1 MKRHNTLTDGEQLLA
16 RVLEECLE
24 EDLSF
29 VPPER
34 EIERK
39 HSFSQE
45 FEEAMS
51 ELLEEETEEEV
62 DEEEEAIRRQF
73 RHRFVDMAA
82 VILVFFICGAVA
94 MSLPDSFFSTSISSD
109 TAAEETAEET
119 EEATSAEAWDME
131 DTAEEAASAE
141 VGDMEESAEETS
153 GTDVGEENDETVAEP
168 SEVTGSTAEYGGEL
182 IDEAAEQELAS
193 SLDGLTLGLAYPVA
207 EFGDATVGYS
217 LQNSGEETVSY
228 FSLLDLEVYLDGVWY
243 TVPYPGEEKGHWI
256 ELGSGIVL
264 DGALDLSAWALDGEA
279 HLYRLALR
287 LADGRIAAEFTFEK
301 AVLE

>member
-1 MKRHNTLTDGEQLLA
+1 MRKHNVLTDGEQLLA

-51 ELLEEETEEEV
+51 ELLEEETEEEEEV

-73 RHRFVDMAA
+73 RPRFVEMAA
-82 VILVFFICGAVA
+82 VILLFFVCGAVA
-94 MSLPDSFFSTSISSD
+94 MSLSDSFFSASTSSD
-109 TAAEETAEET
+109 TAVAETTEETTEETGEAVSAEVWDMEEAAEETT
-119 EEATSAEAWDME
+119 
-131 DTAEEAASAE
+131 
-141 VGDMEESAEETS
+141 
-153 GTDVGEENDETVAEP
+153 GTDAGEENDEAVARGS
-168 SEVTGSTAEYGGEL
+168 SEAAGSMAEYGGEL

-193 SLDGLTLGLAYPVA
+193 SLDGLTLGLGYPGA
-207 EFGDATVGYS
+207 EGGNTTVGYS
-217 LQNSGEETVSY
+217 LENSGEEAVSY
-228 FSLLDLEVYLDGVWY
+228 FSLLDLEVYLDDVWY
-243 TVPYPGEEKGHWI
+243 TVPYLGEEKGHWI

-264 DGALDLSAWALDGEA
+264 DGTLDLSVWSIDSEE
-279 HLYRLALR
+279 HLYRLALQ
-287 LADGRIAAEFTFEK
+287 LEDGRVAAEFTFEE
-301 AVLE
+301 ATLE